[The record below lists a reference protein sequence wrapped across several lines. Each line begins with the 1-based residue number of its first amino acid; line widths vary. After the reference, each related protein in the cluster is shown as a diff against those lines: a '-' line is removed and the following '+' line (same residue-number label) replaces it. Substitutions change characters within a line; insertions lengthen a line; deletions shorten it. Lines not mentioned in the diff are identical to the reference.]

1 MGIYLDN
8 CATTKVCDEAIDA
21 AVKVMR
27 EQYGNPSSLHKMGIE
42 AENILTSARKTIASI
57 LNCDADSVIFT
68 SGATESNNIAIFGGV
83 SARKRGGK
91 TIITD
96 AIEHPSV
103 ENALVHLESQ
113 GYTVKRVKPSDNGNF
128 SADDFVLSIDDD
140 TVLLTFMMVNNEL
153 GTVLPYEE
161 IVKKA
166 RKKCPDILIHM
177 DAVQGFTKFP
187 LNLKKVDVDLVSI
200 SGHKLYAPKGIGAL
214 YIKKGIRIESVLK
227 GGGQEKNLRSGTQA
241 VPLAAA
247 FDEALKLCNERKTE
261 IFKNYEF
268 LNDYLRKAFEN
279 TEEVVINS
287 PSGASPHL
295 INISVPGIPSE
306 IMLHFLEQ
314 NDIFVSSGSACSKGK
329 QSTVLKAA
337 GVSDERIK
345 SALRISFSK
354 DTKKEELDI
363 FINTLKEGIKRF
375 KKVIK

>member
-279 TEEVVINS
+279 TKEVVINS

-337 GVSDERIK
+337 GISDERIK